1 MIQDIST
8 GVQDFDFQ
16 RQQQQSSQQD
26 DEDDQNSETSSVF
39 DERQFIRVSTAPPR
53 PLTDIEEF
61 KRSQEFILLEQAVV
75 CSQHLIQKHYQKYDL
90 DSQEGQKICKRYL
103 SIVEKMCET
112 YQVATALRDY
122 RKEFSKAYKI
132 LYKEGQLC
140 YLTEILD
147 SAQEGFPYLWV
158 NGEKY
163 VFSPEVLEAG
173 QKLLQSFF
181 KMQHIMRNAYSR
193 SCQENIANC
202 SAQAIRQEIILSLES
217 FDDCWAKFEQ
227 LYVLELMLI
236 ETDARRFIQKAIDVE
251 KELQSIEIREKIKGR
266 IFLMD
271 SEITNYKKKLCKII
285 SQINAVANVDG
296 KGRDDLQFEILQE
309 SEVILRTI
317 TKEQSQAVR
326 YLAEQIRNSFSKLR
340 NLFRKYEQNIEM
352 VDPQL
357 KNNYDLVETLQEYE
371 TSWEKGKS
379 YFLDPKKC
387 IFLKH
392 FSHII
397 EATGQKHKDFQEQVD
412 CRDADIFLNIPCLM
426 VLKCL
431 NNEDKNICRFFL
443 PQLYEPQ
450 GNKHNTMF
458 ENLKEEF
465 NAWKQGHIKQY
476 EFHNILE
483 KILLGIT
490 LNIND
495 QATIGEYNRQVNN
508 IVHKIKQLAMEL
520 QRNNPMEWNNFLDA
534 ALCQPPN
541 NNTLQ

>member
-1 MIQDIST
+1 MDTSSQQIIDFENNVFDIIGNTWQKNQANKEVKKRQHRRKKEMIQDIST

-16 RQQQQSSQQD
+16 RQQQLSSQQD

-193 SCQENIANC
+193 SCQENIVNC

-227 LYVLELMLI
+227 VIIL
-236 ETDARRFIQKAIDVE
+236 F
-251 KELQSIEIREKIKGR
+251 KELIYLNKLTSTNLANAQCRLYKI
-266 IFLMD
+266 
-271 SEITNYKKKLCKII
+271 
-285 SQINAVANVDG
+285 
-296 KGRDDLQFEILQE
+296 
-309 SEVILRTI
+309 
-317 TKEQSQAVR
+317 
-326 YLAEQIRNSFSKLR
+326 
-340 NLFRKYEQNIEM
+340 
-352 VDPQL
+352 
-357 KNNYDLVETLQEYE
+357 
-371 TSWEKGKS
+371 
-379 YFLDPKKC
+379 
-387 IFLKH
+387 
-392 FSHII
+392 
-397 EATGQKHKDFQEQVD
+397 
-412 CRDADIFLNIPCLM
+412 
-426 VLKCL
+426 
-431 NNEDKNICRFFL
+431 
-443 PQLYEPQ
+443 
-450 GNKHNTMF
+450 
-458 ENLKEEF
+458 
-465 NAWKQGHIKQY
+465 
-476 EFHNILE
+476 
-483 KILLGIT
+483 
-490 LNIND
+490 
-495 QATIGEYNRQVNN
+495 
-508 IVHKIKQLAMEL
+508 
-520 QRNNPMEWNNFLDA
+520 
-534 ALCQPPN
+534 
-541 NNTLQ
+541 